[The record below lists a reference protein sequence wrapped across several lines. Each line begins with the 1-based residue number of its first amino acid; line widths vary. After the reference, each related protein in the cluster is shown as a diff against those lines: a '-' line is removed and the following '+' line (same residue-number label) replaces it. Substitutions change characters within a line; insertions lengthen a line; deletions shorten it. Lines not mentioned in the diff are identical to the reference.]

1 MDINDCI
8 IIDVRTRE
16 EFMGGHVAGSKN
28 IPLLE
33 ILEHEEELKKMVK
46 PIIFCCVSGAR
57 SGQAPIILNKKESTA
72 KMEVIL
78 SVNFK
83 VINHEFPSKN
93 IWIKPKAN
101 YKELV
106 NQGLL

>member
-16 EFMGGHVAGSKN
+16 EFMGGHVVGSKN

-33 ILEHEEELKKMVK
+33 ILEHEDELKKMDK

-57 SGQAPIILNKKESTA
+57 SGQAADYFKQKGIDCENGGSW
-72 KMEVIL
+72 L

-83 VINHEFPSKN
+83 V
-93 IWIKPKAN
+93 
-101 YKELV
+101 
-106 NQGLL
+106 NQS

>member
-33 ILEHEEELKKMVK
+33 ILEHEEELKKMK
-46 PIIFCCVSGAR
+46 QPIIFCCVSGAR
-57 SGQAPIILNKKESTA
+57 SGQA
-72 KMEVIL
+72 
-78 SVNFK
+78 
-83 VINHEFPSKN
+83 
-93 IWIKPKAN
+93 AN
-101 YKELV
+101 YFKQKGIECENGGSWLEV
-106 NQGLL
+106 NYKVSQ

>member
-33 ILEHEEELKKMVK
+33 ILEHEEELKKMK
-46 PIIFCCVSGAR
+46 QPIIFCCVSGAR
-57 SGQAPIILNKKESTA
+57 SGQA
-72 KMEVIL
+72 
-78 SVNFK
+78 
-83 VINHEFPSKN
+83 
-93 IWIKPKAN
+93 AN
-101 YKELV
+101 YFKQKGVDCENGGSGLDV
-106 NQGLL
+106 NYKVSQ

>member
-1 MDINDCI
+1 MNIKDCT

-33 ILEHEEELKKMVK
+33 ILAHEEEFKNAKK

-57 SGQAPIILNKKESTA
+57 SGQAAEYFKQKGIDCENGGSWLN
-72 KMEVIL
+72 I
-78 SVNFK
+78 NFK
-83 VINHEFPSKN
+83 V
-93 IWIKPKAN
+93 
-101 YKELV
+101 
-106 NQGLL
+106 NQ

>member
-1 MDINDCI
+1 MDNKEYI

-33 ILEHEEELKKMVK
+33 ILEHEEEINKMGK

-57 SGQAPIILNKKESTA
+57 SGQATDYFKQKGVDCENGGSW
-72 KMEVIL
+72 L
-78 SVNFK
+78 SVN
-83 VINHEFPSKN
+83 
-93 IWIKPKAN
+93 
-101 YKELV
+101 YKT
-106 NQGLL
+106 NQQ

>member
-33 ILEHEEELKKMVK
+33 ILEHEEELKKMKQIMKYLMWV
-46 PIIFCCVSGAR
+46 
-57 SGQAPIILNKKESTA
+57 
-72 KMEVIL
+72 
-78 SVNFK
+78 
-83 VINHEFPSKN
+83 
-93 IWIKPKAN
+93 
-101 YKELV
+101 LV
-106 NQGLL
+106 LQLM